1 MQLEIKADITF
12 VDRSTD
18 KEYTNYYFGRSFK
31 EKDDILKSIKRR
43 MIASNFKEMNQRY
56 SEIVDEAKE
65 TGIGTIIGDMDIL
78 YPNVYFEKIFDSD
91 PDIINL
97 NQKHND
103 IYAIKVS
110 DQVSLKTKLLGFI
123 YIDYHI
129 KVVESLEGLESH
141 DKSENNL
148 LEQYGRLESKLRS
161 TTGEEE

>member
-18 KEYTNYYFGRSFK
+18 KEYMNYYFGRSSA
-31 EKDDILKSIKRR
+31 EKNKILQTIKRR
-43 MIASNFKEMNQRY
+43 MIANNFRAMNQKY
-56 SEIVDEAKE
+56 SEIVDELKE
-65 TGIGTIIGDMDIL
+65 TGIGTIVSDMDIL
-78 YPNVYFEKIFDSD
+78 HPNVYFEKIFDSD

-97 NQKHND
+97 NQKHDD

-110 DQVSLKTKLLGFI
+110 DQVNLKTKLLGFI

-148 LEQYGRLESKLRS
+148 LGLCK
-161 TTGEEE
+161 